1 MLCVPAPSSGLAQA
15 SHAQLSS
22 ETSIE
27 QKEPLQ
33 HSSTVWYKQTPL
45 AMPGGWRWRSCAPEQ
60 TQSYD

>member
-45 AMPGGWRWRSCAPEQ
+45 AMPGRGVAMEELCPRVDPKL
-60 TQSYD
+60 